1 VYGGNVR
8 FPPVVLFP
16 IYPILAQE
24 NAASQKKV
32 LASQSQRGFNRGME
46 LGQVEQYLAVLIL
59 LLAVVAVVGGML
71 GVHHL
76 IAKRAHRTPVKDSAY
91 ECGLPAMTDDIPPVS
106 VRYYRVAM
114 LFILFDIE
122 VVFLYAVA
130 VVYKEMLLETPL
142 TILIAILG
150 FIFVLGVGLAHAWRK
165 KALQFV
171 K

>member
-1 VYGGNVR
+1 M
-8 FPPVVLFP
+8 
-16 IYPILAQE
+16 
-24 NAASQKKV
+24 V
-32 LASQSQRGFNRGME
+32 LASKRRRRFNLCME
-46 LGQVEQYLAVLIL
+46 LGQIVQYLAVLIL
-59 LLAVVAVVGGML
+59 LLAVLAVVGGML

-76 IAKRAHRTPVKDSAY
+76 IAKRARRSAVKDSAY

-130 VVYKEMLLETPL
+130 VVYREMLLENPML
-142 TILIAILG
+142 ILIAVLG
-150 FIFVLGVGLAHAWRK
+150 FVLVLGVGLVHAWRN

>member
-1 VYGGNVR
+1 MVLTSRRRKR
-8 FPPVVLFP
+8 FNLH
-16 IYPILAQE
+16 
-24 NAASQKKV
+24 
-32 LASQSQRGFNRGME
+32 ME
-46 LGQVEQYLAVLIL
+46 LGQVVQYLAVLIL
-59 LLAVVAVVGGML
+59 LLTVLAVVGGML
-71 GVHHL
+71 GGHHL
-76 IAKRAHRTPVKDSAY
+76 VAKRARRSAVKDSAY

-130 VVYKEMLLETPL
+130 VVYREMLLENPL
-142 TILIAILG
+142 LILLAVLG
-150 FIFVLGVGLAHAWRK
+150 FVLVLGVGLAHAWRK

>member
-1 VYGGNVR
+1 M
-8 FPPVVLFP
+8 
-16 IYPILAQE
+16 
-24 NAASQKKV
+24 V
-32 LASQSQRGFNRGME
+32 LASRRRKRFNLHME
-46 LGQVEQYLAVLIL
+46 LGQVVQYLAVLIL
-59 LLAVVAVVGGML
+59 LLTVLAVVGGML
-71 GVHHL
+71 GGHHL
-76 IAKRAHRTPVKDSAY
+76 VAKRARRSAVKDSAY

-130 VVYKEMLLETPL
+130 VVYREMLLENPL
-142 TILIAILG
+142 LILLAVLA
-150 FIFVLGVGLAHAWRK
+150 FVLVLGVGLAHAWRK